1 MLGDQTT
8 LHAFDHLT
16 SIPLAHKENA
26 QTKTCQVL
34 FQINSFPSSL
44 QHFISLQYISETMYF
59 LATLYASWKIDL
71 FSHMYNKLHHL
82 IQCLLCYSIPQPSR
96 PHDQFSSLSEGI
108 FGLIRQVAHE
118 GEWKHLGSSKS
129 VKTPWIQLFLH
140 TFNSPSMP
148 SPAFAPPVAL
158 PFAQQFPLPMPA
170 TQNFWCHSTATLDV
184 SATCL
189 VLALLARS
197 PYPLRQ
203 QHRWKVMCNCSS
215 WNTPLNCEDF
225 TWWCWWCRASLS
237 PTYPY
242 WNVGLQQHP
251 GKRLAANR
259 TLAGWIRQN
268 WKYSAL
274 PTHLNLWIQKSED
287 GVMELERNLAR
298 SGDDI

>member
-1 MLGDQTT
+1 MLGGQTT
-8 LHAFDHLT
+8 LHAFDHLR

-34 FQINSFPSSL
+34 LQITSFPSSL
-44 QHFISLQYISETMYF
+44 QHFTSLIHLGNYVFPCY
-59 LATLYASWKIDL
+59 LHTLKIHL
-71 FSHMYNKLHHL
+71 FSHMYNKCIILYNVYL
-82 IQCLLCYSIPQPSR
+82 VFRSPLPSR

-118 GEWKHLGSSKS
+118 GEWKHLGSSKLA
-129 VKTPWIQLFLH
+129 KTPWIQLFLH

-158 PFAQQFPLPMPA
+158 PFAQQFPLPVPA
-170 TQNFWCHSTATLDV
+170 TQNFWCHGTTTLDV

-189 VLALLARS
+189 VLALVARS

-203 QHRWKVMCNCSS
+203 QHRWKLMCNSSS
-215 WNTPLNCEDF
+215 WNTPLNWEDF

-251 GKRLAANR
+251 GKRLAANQ
-259 TLAGWIRQN
+259 TFSGWDVEWN
-268 WKYSAL
+268 PGKLKVFSNVYLYESK
-274 PTHLNLWIQKSED
+274 NLR
-287 GVMELERNLAR
+287 MEWW
-298 SGDDI
+298 S